1 MRDGP
6 AGAFL
11 AGTVSEQLLRSFK
24 QVGEV
29 MGFGGSDS
37 SPAFATGPVR
47 PLYRDDHDG
56 TQAVRLRQFRA
67 VEIPPEARSNLIA
80 RLERAARVTNAQWAA
95 LMLDA
100 KPAPE
105 VLATTLLPARLHRL
119 LSDMKYNEGSLGTPP
134 PYLVQC
140 AASQGC
146 LLAMKPVKTTGEAQG
161 HVLLGFQHTQRR
173 PSDLDDSVSLVADD
187 LSAFLESQSL
197 ASRMER
203 VRSHLSLIHRLGQV
217 VTSIRKPEALF
228 AQITHLVYSSLGF
241 DHVQLLLTDVDQR
254 CVSLVHAAGPCAED
268 LLTHGYSDTLGRGI
282 VGRVAH
288 TGQMWM
294 SQDVTQDSHFIG
306 NPLLPNTASELALP
320 LRLANRVVGVLDIQ
334 SDRRDA
340 FRHNDVF
347 LLQTVADQIAPVIE
361 QHRLLEAERRGR
373 ELANTL
379 ADVSRIISSRLD
391 PRHVFEAVLL
401 QLERVVPNRG
411 SRVTLLGDDGRMRVV
426 AAKGYPNNGLVKK
439 HSFQPHDA
447 PLSERVLGRHETVII
462 GDVRHEKSWTW
473 QPGTT
478 QIVSWCSAP
487 LIHGTECVGWLCV
500 DWPEPNFYTPEHG
513 RVVRAFAD
521 QAVVAIE
528 NARLFERRRELNDIL
543 EYKVADRTRLLR
555 EAHDEIAIKANE
567 LQALWRRVVEV
578 QERERQRIAYDL
590 HDSVAQSILAATYQ
604 LQTVRRRLSGDAEQN
619 RRLMECQKTLD
630 ASLSEM
636 KQIIYALRPN
646 VLDELGL
653 VAALE
658 NYLSALPQG
667 GELTTTFSVEGAT
680 VPLLPEAELAIFRIV
695 QEACQNTVRHA
706 SASDL
711 VLTLAYNPTEVEVA
725 ICDNGVGFLFDEA
738 RMGLGLVGI
747 RERTQAVGGRLSVST
762 GRGDGTKIVFC
773 IPLEACAA

>member
-1 MRDGP
+1 
-6 AGAFL
+6 
-11 AGTVSEQLLRSFK
+11 
-24 QVGEV
+24 

-37 SPAFATGPVR
+37 SPAFATSPVR

-56 TQAVRLRQFRA
+56 TLAVRLRQFRA
-67 VEIPPEARSNLIA
+67 VEIPAEARSNLIA

-95 LMLDA
+95 LLLDA
-100 KPAPE
+100 RPAPE
-105 VLATTLLPARLHRL
+105 VLATARLPARLHRL
-119 LSDMKYNEGSLGTPP
+119 LSDMKYGTGSLVTPP

-161 HVLLGFQHTQRR
+161 HVLLGFQHTQRH
-173 PSDLDDSVSLVADD
+173 PTDLDDSVSLVADD
-187 LSAFLESQSL
+187 ISAFLESQSL

-203 VRSHLSLIHRLGQV
+203 IRSHLSLIHRLGQM

-241 DHVQLLLTDVDQR
+241 DHVQLLLTDAEAR
-254 CVSLVHAAGPCAED
+254 RVSLVHAAGPHAEA
-268 LLTHGYSDTLGRGI
+268 LLVHGFSETLGRGI
-282 VGRVAH
+282 IGRVAE
-288 TGQMWM
+288 TGHMWM
-294 SQDVTQDSHFIG
+294 SQDVTHDSHFVG
-306 NPLLPNTASELALP
+306 NTLLPNTASELALP

-361 QHRLLEAERRGR
+361 QHRLLAAERQGR

-391 PRHVFEAVLL
+391 PQHVLEAVLL

-411 SRVTLLGDDGRMRVV
+411 SRVTLFADDGRMRVV
-426 AAKGYPNNGLVKK
+426 AAKGYPDNDLVKN
-439 HSFQPHDA
+439 HSFHPREA
-447 PLSERVLGRHETVII
+447 PLSQAVLERKETVII
-462 GDVRHEKSWTW
+462 ADVRQEEDWTW
-473 QPGTT
+473 QPGTD

-487 LIHGTECVGWLCV
+487 LVHGSECVGWLCV
-500 DWPEPNFYTPEHG
+500 DWPAPDFYTPEHG

-555 EAHDEIAIKANE
+555 EAHDEIATKANE

-604 LQTVRRRLSGDAEQN
+604 LQTVRRRLSGDVEQN
-619 RRLMECQKTLD
+619 RRLMACQATLD

-667 GELTTTFSVEGAT
+667 ENLTTNFSVMGQG

-706 SASDL
+706 EASKLLLNL
-711 VLTLAYNPTEVEVA
+711 VYNQEEVEVA
-725 ICDNGVGFLFDEA
+725 ICDDGVGFALDEA

-747 RERTQAVGGRLSVST
+747 RERTQAVGGRLTVSSSP
-762 GRGDGTKIVFC
+762 GEGTKIVFC